1 MKTSDNGIK
10 LITSFEGCKLSA
22 YQDAAGVWTIGFGHT
37 GRVYPGMVIDSDT
50 AITLFKEDLK
60 RFENNVNKFMPI
72 YHFTQNQFDAMV
84 SYAYNIGS
92 INKLVDN
99 GKRTLQEISDD
110 IPNHNKAGG
119 KILKGLTRRRLAEK
133 ELFDKDLP
141 KNNVTK
147 KDNLPATLHSPNIKY
162 FPACDKSFNSIVMA
176 LKSLNAPNSLEYRK
190 HIAAINN
197 IQNYTGTAEQNEKM
211 LKLLKKGKLI
221 IP

>member
-22 YQDAAGVWTIGFGHT
+22 YLDAAGVWTIGFGHT
-37 GRVYPGMVIDSDT
+37 GGVNPGMTIDYQT
-50 AITLFKEDLK
+50 AITLFKQDLI

-119 KILKGLTRRRLAEK
+119 KVLKGLTRRRLAEK

-141 KNNVTK
+141 KQ
-147 KDNLPATLHSPNIKY
+147 SIRIEY
-162 FPACDKSFNSIVMA
+162 YPACDKSFTSIVMA
-176 LKSLNAPNSLEYRK
+176 LKSVGVSDCSKENRAK
-190 HIAAINN
+190 IAAANGISNYSGTYN
-197 IQNYTGTAEQNEKM
+197 QNTQLM
-211 LKLLKKGKLI
+211 KLLKTGVLI
-221 IP
+221 KP

>member
-37 GRVYPGMVIDSDT
+37 GGVRPGMVIDSDT

-119 KILKGLTRRRLAEK
+119 KVLKGLTRRRLAEK
-133 ELFDKDLP
+133 ELFDKDL
-141 KNNVTK
+141 K
-147 KDNLPATLHSPNIKY
+147 KSTSKIEY
-162 FPACDKSFNSIVMA
+162 YPACSNAFTSIVMA
-176 LKSLNAPNSLEYRK
+176 LKSVGVSDCSKEYRAK
-190 HIAAINN
+190 IAEANGIHGYDGTYT
-197 IQNYTGTAEQNEKM
+197 QNTQLM
-211 LKLLKKGKLI
+211 KLLKAGQLI
-221 IP
+221 IPQ